1 MDKVDALLGPFN
13 PNKMAAKSAPDPLKV
28 LVLDATGDEGFSV
41 CKSMLKDGGFH
52 IWGLVPNA
60 DTPVARGELS
70 LQKGP
75 VRLEA
80 DGGCTIMVELDRL
93 QVRIV
98 EGELNRPDTFQSQL
112 TGMDGIFIPSD
123 SKFLVQHPIYRIRK
137 AHPLLD

>member
-75 VRLEA
+75 CLDLKLMEVVR
-80 DGGCTIMVELDRL
+80 
-93 QVRIV
+93 
-98 EGELNRPDTFQSQL
+98 
-112 TGMDGIFIPSD
+112 
-123 SKFLVQHPIYRIRK
+123 
-137 AHPLLD
+137 